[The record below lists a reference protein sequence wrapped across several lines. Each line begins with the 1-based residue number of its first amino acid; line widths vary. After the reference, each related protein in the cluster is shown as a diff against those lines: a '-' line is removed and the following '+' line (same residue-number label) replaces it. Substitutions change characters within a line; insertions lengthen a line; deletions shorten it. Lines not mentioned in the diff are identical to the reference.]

1 MCIPCLITRVLTKQR
16 SEMKLRILLSGLI
29 LVVLSA
35 GLLAQDAIPPIKVF
49 DTNQKETI
57 VKNASSSS
65 SSSCNSPDFP
75 VIKGG
80 SRKDINFKDLE
91 FVTVL
96 HDRKASNDM
105 YITVELT
112 TKDGGI
118 EILEMIKHIRFTGV
132 TEEGDFSIAVKD
144 ISMVQVM
151 HPMY

>member
-1 MCIPCLITRVLTKQR
+1 
-16 SEMKLRILLSGLI
+16 MKLRNIVIGLM
-29 LVVLSA
+29 LVVWTT
-35 GLLAQDAIPPIKVF
+35 GLLAQDAVPPIKVF
-49 DTNQKETI
+49 DTNQNETI

-96 HDRKASNDM
+96 HDRQASNDM
-105 YITVELT
+105 YVTVELT

-118 EILEMIKHIRFTGV
+118 EILEMIRHIRFTGV
-132 TEEGDFSIAVKD
+132 TEEGEFSIAVKD